1 MIQSALARG
10 IGVAFAAALLAGCAR
25 REPVAPSRFTVRL
38 ITSATVSGP
47 WERAAERG
55 LGRIAVELDADV
67 RRQRVLDTGD
77 ARVQLAAVG
86 SAGVDLVF
94 CVGSGLETAVLTE
107 AALFPGTA
115 YILLPGRASRA
126 NVASI
131 RFMSEG
137 AGYLAGAVAAS
148 LTSRNRVGVVR
159 GIGGPWIEALEA
171 GFAAGFRSRNDRGVV
186 EPVAGVIGVRTLGES
201 GVEVALYTTERAR
214 PDELDAAADA
224 GILLVVT
231 APELITNA
239 RQVVVAAVEMDVPE
253 AMARLAREVRDET
266 FVGRVFSFDI
276 GSGVLDVRI
285 NEALAPEVVQTAR
298 EALEAARAEVTAG
311 VFEIEGMGL

>member
-1 MIQSALARG
+1 
-10 IGVAFAAALLAGCAR
+10 
-25 REPVAPSRFTVRL
+25 
-38 ITSATVSGP
+38 
-47 WERAAERG
+47 
-55 LGRIAVELDADV
+55 
-67 RRQRVLDTGD
+67 
-77 ARVQLAAVG
+77 
-86 SAGVDLVF
+86 
-94 CVGSGLETAVLTE
+94 
-107 AALFPGTA
+107 
-115 YILLPGRASRA
+115 
-126 NVASI
+126 
-131 RFMSEG
+131 MSEG